1 MLLVTFEAMI
11 TNPMCIFS
19 IIFAAFGMAMILLA
33 KRITKVVR
41 KAETVNDDDKIYN
54 GLKIAGVC
62 LILLAFALL
71 TMWGMEAL

>member
-11 TNPMCIFS
+11 TNPMCILS
-19 IIFAAFGMAMILLA
+19 IIFAAIGMAMILLA

-41 KAETVNDDDKIYN
+41 KAETINDDDKLYN
-54 GLKIAGVC
+54 TLKIVGVC

-71 TMWGMEAL
+71 TIWGMDAL

>member
-19 IIFAAFGMAMILLA
+19 IIFAAFGMALILLA

-41 KAETVNDDDKIYN
+41 KSDTIDDNDKLYN
-54 GLKIAGVC
+54 TLKIVGVC

-71 TMWGMEAL
+71 TIWGMDAL

>member
-19 IIFAAFGMAMILLA
+19 IIFAAFGMAIILLA
-33 KRITKVVR
+33 KRITKLVR
-41 KAETVNDDDKIYN
+41 KTETLNDDDRLYN
-54 GLKIAGVC
+54 TLKIVGVC

-71 TMWGMEAL
+71 TIWGMDAL